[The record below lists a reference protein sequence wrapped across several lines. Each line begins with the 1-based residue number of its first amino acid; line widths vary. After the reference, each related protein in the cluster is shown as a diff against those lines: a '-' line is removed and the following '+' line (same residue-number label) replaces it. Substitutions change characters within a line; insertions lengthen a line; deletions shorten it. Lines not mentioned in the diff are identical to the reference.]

1 MKQINRLL
9 DIIKNGRP
17 EDKLY
22 AADALGEIGDARAFE
37 TLITSLSDENLEV
50 RRSAAY
56 TLGKIGE
63 PAVEPLLALLSDEY
77 PEVRRS
83 AADALAIIRKR

>member
-22 AADALGEIGDARAFE
+22 AADALGEIG
-37 TLITSLSDENLEV
+37 
-50 RRSAAY
+50 
-56 TLGKIGE
+56 E
-63 PAVEPLLALLSDEY
+63 PAVEPLIALLADEY
-77 PEVRRS
+77 SQVRS
-83 AADALAIIRKR
+83 YAAYALGEIKDARQLSPDCLAI